1 MVTQLQDTLQGLCT
15 GRGTG
20 NASLESKLL
29 QHLADMMEK
38 IIYTILLD
46 IHKAYDTLDCGFYLD
61 ILVAYGVGPESLC
74 LLRRYWEHI
83 YMVERSDRYF
93 GASFKG
99 QSGVTK
105 VYPISP
111 TTFNVVV
118 YMVFLH
124 WLSVV
129 AEAEGGAGPKGFGR
143 DIQRLGEYFYAD
155 DGLVT
160 STRLS
165 IIQRE
170 FNVLVELFNQVGLF
184 KN

>member
-1 MVTQLQDTLQGLCT
+1 
-15 GRGTG
+15 
-20 NASLESKLL
+20 
-29 QHLADMMEK
+29 
-38 IIYTILLD
+38 
-46 IHKAYDTLDCGFYLD
+46 
-61 ILVAYGVGPESLC
+61 
-74 LLRRYWEHI
+74 
-83 YMVERSDRYF
+83 MVERSDRYF
-93 GASFKG
+93 RASFKG
-99 QSGVTK
+99 QSGVTQG
-105 VYPISP
+105 YPISP

-124 WLSVV
+124 SLSVL
-129 AEAEGGAGPKGFGR
+129 AEAEGGAGPKGSGR

-165 IIQRE
+165 MIQRE